1 MAERSRPIRLIASDL
16 DGTLLRSDRT
26 VSPRMRAAL
35 AGARARGILV
45 ALATARP
52 PVTTKTFAAAAGLG
66 GIAICSNGA
75 LIYDLDAD
83 VVVRRSDLQVEP
95 ARALISALRAAL
107 PGVCFAFVQGTEFA
121 CEPAY
126 AAMARAEDHGRLLDR
141 LRLGDAADLL
151 EQPATK
157 IIVRHA
163 DRSPDELL
171 DIVTALGVEGLDATH
186 SNAPFVEVFAR
197 GVSKAQGLAAL
208 CETLQIDAG
217 EVIAFGDAPN
227 DLAMLRWAGRG
238 VAVANAH
245 PAVLA
250 AVAEVTAAN
259 DEDGVAQV
267 IEEMLGIAS
276 PTAMGREPAIL
287 R

>member
-1 MAERSRPIRLIASDL
+1 MAVASPPIRLIASDL
-16 DGTLLRSDRT
+16 DGTLLLSDRT
-26 VSPRMRAAL
+26 VSPRVRAAL
-35 AGARARGILV
+35 ALARARGIVV

-52 PVTTKTFAAAAGLG
+52 PITTKTFAEAAGLG

-83 VVVRRSDLQVEP
+83 VVVRRSDLLVEP
-95 ARALISALRAAL
+95 ARVLISALRAAL

-126 AAMARAEDHGRLLDR
+126 AAMARAEDHGRLLET
-141 LRLGDAADLL
+141 LQLGDAVDLL

-163 DRSPDELL
+163 ARSPDELL
-171 DIVTALGVEGLDATH
+171 EIVMGLAVDGLDATH
-186 SNAPFVEVFAR
+186 SNAPFIEVFAK

-208 CETLQIDAG
+208 CESLEIDST

-238 VAVANAH
+238 IAVANAH
-245 PAVLA
+245 PVVLEAVD
-250 AVAEVTAAN
+250 EVTAAN

-267 IEEMLGIAS
+267 IESMLGMQPS
-276 PTAMGREPAIL
+276 PVVGQGAAIL

>member
-1 MAERSRPIRLIASDL
+1 
-16 DGTLLRSDRT
+16 
-26 VSPRMRAAL
+26 
-35 AGARARGILV
+35 
-45 ALATARP
+45 
-52 PVTTKTFAAAAGLG
+52 
-66 GIAICSNGA
+66 

-83 VVVRRSDLQVEP
+83 VVVRRSDLLVEP

-107 PGVCFAFVQGTEFA
+107 PGVCIAFVQGTEFA

-126 AAMARAEDHGRLLDR
+126 AAMARTEDHGRLLDE
-141 LRLGDAADLL
+141 LRLGDAVDLL

-171 DIVTALGVEGLDATH
+171 DLVTGLAVEGLDATH
-186 SNAPFVEVFAR
+186 SNAPFIEVFAK

-208 CETLQIDAG
+208 CASLEIDAD

-238 VAVANAH
+238 IAVANAH
-245 PAVLA
+245 SAVLA
-250 AVAEVTAAN
+250 AVDQVTAAN
-259 DEDGVAQV
+259 NEDGVARV
-267 IEEMLGIAS
+267 IESVLGMKPS
-276 PTAMGREPAIL
+276 PTVEQSAPIL

>member
-1 MAERSRPIRLIASDL
+1 MPGTSKPIRLIASDL

-26 VSPRMRAAL
+26 VSSRVRLAL
-35 AGARARGILV
+35 ASARAQGIVV

-52 PVTTKTFAAAAGLG
+52 PVTTKAFADAAGLG

-75 LIYDLDAD
+75 MIYDLDAD
-83 VVVRRSDLQVEP
+83 LVVRRSDLLVES
-95 ARALISALRAAL
+95 ARVLISSLRAAL
-107 PGVCFAFVQGTEFA
+107 PGVCFAFVQGTGFA

-126 AAMARAEDHGRLLDR
+126 AAMARAEDHGRQLDT
-141 LRLGDAADLL
+141 LQLGDAVDLL
-151 EQPATK
+151 EHPATK

-171 DIVTALGVEGLDATH
+171 EIVTRLAVDGLDATH
-186 SNAPFVEVFAR
+186 SNAPFVEVFAK

-208 CETLQIDAG
+208 CASLDIASD

-238 VAVANAH
+238 IAVANAH
-245 PAVLA
+245 PAVLE
-250 AVAEVTAAN
+250 AVNEVTAAN

-267 IEEMLGIAS
+267 IESVLGMRPSSAVGQGD
-276 PTAMGREPAIL
+276 TIL